1 VRGLIDGHRL
11 WIARA
16 QDNDFGIDLEAELAR
31 SSDGRVQQLLG
42 KLLKVQ
48 VKGSEGFRRS
58 GQAIALSV
66 SREYLEYAQQFRV
79 PVILVAADVSTA
91 EAWWVWLQDWVLRNE
106 KTLAERHSQSTITLD
121 IPTDR
126 TLAAGLGREL
136 PRIAAGEHTSS
147 LVLALRELAV
157 TARSANNIAVIQ
169 GVFDLLDEVDAP
181 SRAWALERTIDSLIG
196 LGPAAGFWQAQ
207 QFVPQLLAIVERVG
221 GTFTQDQVVRL
232 IWRGDSY
239 SRVAM
244 YALAKMYD
252 DWLDHTA
259 SLRLPSK
266 FRELGLES
274 VAWYCDFREGNP
286 TLKSFEL
293 WGQFGNESVVATF
306 GGLRASNSE
315 EAIWNVT
322 SRWPNIGDS
331 IFLDLLEPVEPDH

>member
-1 VRGLIDGHRL
+1 
-11 WIARA
+11 
-16 QDNDFGIDLEAELAR
+16 
-31 SSDGRVQQLLG
+31 
-42 KLLKVQ
+42 
-48 VKGSEGFRRS
+48 
-58 GQAIALSV
+58 
-66 SREYLEYAQQFRV
+66 
-79 PVILVAADVSTA
+79 
-91 EAWWVWLQDWVLRNE
+91 
-106 KTLAERHSQSTITLD
+106 
-121 IPTDR
+121 
-126 TLAAGLGREL
+126 
-136 PRIAAGEHTSS
+136 
-147 LVLALRELAV
+147 
-157 TARSANNIAVIQ
+157 
-169 GVFDLLDEVDAP
+169 VFDLLDEVDAP

-306 GGLRASNSE
+306 GGLRASKSE